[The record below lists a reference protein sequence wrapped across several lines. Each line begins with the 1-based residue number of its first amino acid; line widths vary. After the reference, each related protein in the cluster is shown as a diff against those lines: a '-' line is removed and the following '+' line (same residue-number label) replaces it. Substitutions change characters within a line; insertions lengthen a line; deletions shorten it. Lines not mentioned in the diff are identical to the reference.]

1 MRAMTIAATLLTL
14 ASTAAPSAAVQPAG
28 SPGAY
33 AWEIGPIIRSRNHSV
48 GMPLQPTPSR
58 QGWFFDFPY
67 PSVGAG
73 HVHYVTFNHGPLT
86 GRTRIVMRYR
96 VDAEPGV
103 RFVAREAPGRPAT
116 ISVVFQRRGDNWSG
130 RGRYETYRWYAP
142 SASVMQLTPGEHVMT
157 VSLDDVWWSVQGTA
171 STADPMGFHDA
182 IDAADRVGIVF
193 GTTEARGHGVYAT
206 GPARLTVLSF
216 QVI

>member
-14 ASTAAPSAAVQPAG
+14 ASAAAPTGAVQPAG
-28 SPGAY
+28 APGAD

-103 RFVAREAPGRPAT
+103 RFMSRESPGLPAT
-116 ISVVFQRRGDNWSG
+116 ISLVFQRRGDNWSG
-130 RGRYETYRWYAP
+130 RGRYAAYRWYAP
-142 SASVMQLTPGEHVMT
+142 SQTVMPITPGEHVMT
-157 VSLDDVWWSVQGTA
+157 VSLGDNWTSVQGGSA
-171 STADPMGFHDA
+171 AVDPVGFRDA
-182 IDAADRVGIVF
+182 IDEADRVGMVF
-193 GTTEARGHGVYAT
+193 GTTIARGHGVFAT

-216 QVI
+216 RVF